1 MQDSGILVTTAGTTG
16 SPSLSAAGVT
26 ALGISKLN
34 ELVTEKWMQVS
45 EWMTLHTATKLFSTF
60 SWEAWACVL

>member
-1 MQDSGILVTTAGTTG
+1 MQDSGILVTTAGTTV

-26 ALGISKLN
+26 ALGISKFN

-45 EWMTLHTATKLFSTF
+45 G
-60 SWEAWACVL
+60 